1 MFKKMLAGIMAV
13 TMTGLLLVGTTAKA
27 EDRITLGYRI
37 DNFGPPK
44 VPCAASARCSEI
56 TQTNYIINYDSRI
69 TEKFQLGLGIR
80 IGERNTYSASSN
92 NRLTN
97 RYMLRV
103 GYDFNDYVYV
113 NGAVGSK
120 KQSLLPSSEF
130 WDAEVGVKYR
140 VNDSWQLRAGYKYRE
155 GFKGKA
161 DDYYAG
167 PTYRV
172 QYTINPRYNVSLVFE
187 DLEFLNEDR
196 QRVALQV
203 QKRLF

>member
-1 MFKKMLAGIMAV
+1 MFKKMLAVMAIV
-13 TMTGLLLVGTTAKA
+13 IAGTTAHA
-27 EDRITLGYRI
+27 EDRLTLGYRI

-44 VPCAASARCSEI
+44 VACSAAARCSEI

-69 TEKFQLGLGIR
+69 TDKFQLGLGVR
-80 IGERNTYSASSN
+80 IGERNSYTASNN

-97 RYMLRV
+97 RYMLRF
-103 GYDFNDYVYV
+103 GYDFNDYLYV

-155 GFKGKA
+155 GFKGKV

-187 DLEFLNEDR
+187 DLEFLGENR
-196 QRVALQV
+196 GRLGVQL

>member
-1 MFKKMLAGIMAV
+1 MFKKMLAVMAIIAV
-13 TMTGLLLVGTTAKA
+13 ATTAQA
-27 EDRITLGYRI
+27 EDRVTVGYRV

-44 VPCAASARCSEI
+44 VACAAAARCSEI

-69 TEKFQLGLGIR
+69 TDKFQLGLGVR
-80 IGERNTYSASSN
+80 IGERNSYTASNN

-97 RYMLRV
+97 RYMLRF
-103 GYDFNDYVYV
+103 GYDFNDYLYV

-161 DDYYAG
+161 DDYYEG
-167 PTYRV
+167 PAYRI
-172 QYTINPRYNVSLVFE
+172 QYTINPRYNVSLQYE
-187 DLEFLNEDR
+187 DLEFLTEDR
-196 QRVALQV
+196 GRLQLAV